1 MDVSGSHRALPLVFS
16 VIGARA
22 EIIQAAPVCAALRGR
37 VQEILVHTGQHYDDL
52 MSDSQ
57 IRATQETTKVLADA
71 ALESKID
78 RLNGLNENVV
88 IGKLIP
94 AATGLK
100 RYRRIEIEPSEPLP
114 RGIDEVGLLDHGD
127 LAAALGVTD
136 GEALSGFGG
145 GLEPDLSDLEN
156 LGNGGSPLGFA
167 EELAD
172 LDLSSEGGDE
182 SED

>member
-78 RLNGLNENVV
+78 RLNGLNENVI

-100 RYRRIEIEPSEPLP
+100 RYRRIEIEPAEPLP
-114 RGIDEVGLLDHGD
+114 RAIDEVGLLDQDEIAAELGLAGGDALAGAYGQEFDAD
-127 LAAALGVTD
+127 LASLEKIGAGGTD
-136 GEALSGFGG
+136 
-145 GLEPDLSDLEN
+145 P
-156 LGNGGSPLGFA
+156 GFA
-167 EELAD
+167 EELAELEIPD
-172 LDLSSEGGDE
+172 DGGADE
-182 SED
+182 E